1 MADPLARQ
9 PSPTEDT
16 LERFFLGFYLTE
28 MAIKIAGSGFVLNK
42 DAYLRNYWN
51 LLDFVVVLTSVLPL
65 LTASITGLNIAS
77 LKAIRVI
84 RPLRAIT
91 KINSLKM
98 ILKTLFASLPLVL
111 DSIILL
117 ALVIAAFAILGVQ
130 LFGYE
135 LNKYCMDVGTG
146 ITTNLLCRN
155 DSNCVQWMGLN
166 GDVMLC
172 ARTYYSPNFSIE
184 SFDGFGWSI
193 ANVFQIITMEGW
205 STIMYDLEKTTGVA
219 AFFFCVSLILIC
231 SMTLFNIT
239 LAILKDKF
247 GEQKK

>member
-1 MADPLARQ
+1 
-9 PSPTEDT
+9 
-16 LERFFLGFYLTE
+16 
-28 MAIKIAGSGFVLNK
+28 
-42 DAYLRNYWN
+42 
-51 LLDFVVVLTSVLPL
+51 
-65 LTASITGLNIAS
+65 
-77 LKAIRVI
+77 
-84 RPLRAIT
+84 
-91 KINSLKM
+91 
-98 ILKTLFASLPLVL
+98 
-111 DSIILL
+111 
-117 ALVIAAFAILGVQ
+117 
-130 LFGYE
+130 
-135 LNKYCMDVGTG
+135 
-146 ITTNLLCRN
+146 
-155 DSNCVQWMGLN
+155 MGLN